1 MTQTMRRICVN
12 IYQYGNLY
20 TLMNSFLCCI
30 CYTYTYIHA
39 ELLIYIYIYNNL
51 CSNDFNR
58 RIYLEQ
64 QNTHT

>member
-1 MTQTMRRICVN
+1 MTQTMRRIYVN
-12 IYQYGNLY
+12 ICQYGNLY
-20 TLMNSFLCCI
+20 TLINSFLCFI

-39 ELLIYIYIYNNL
+39 ELLIYIYNNL

-58 RIYLEQ
+58 RIYIEQ